1 MPVTSGGLTASLRTR
16 TVGFSFNDRKA
27 LERRVLYYKIIIIII
42 NKRGNSDPSKPTI
55 EYITIF

>member
-27 LERRVLYYKIIIIII
+27 LEWGVLYYKIKIII
-42 NKRGNSDPSKPTI
+42 NKRGNSDPSKPII
-55 EYITIF
+55 EFITLF